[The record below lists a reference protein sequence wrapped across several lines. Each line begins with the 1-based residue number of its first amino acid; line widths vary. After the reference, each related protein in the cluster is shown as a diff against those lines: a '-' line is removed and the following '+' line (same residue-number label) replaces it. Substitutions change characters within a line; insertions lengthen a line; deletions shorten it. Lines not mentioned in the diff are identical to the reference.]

1 MPLTLALWTLGA
13 AVAVLSACGGGEAP
27 DTREPVTAL
36 ERLGRTSETYC
47 GGEGNIRDLAR
58 IVQAE
63 SLARDDVARAYAQ
76 SLAANLNIRG
86 VSARQAEAAIFT
98 ACLDGLQTKH
108 PAGGGP

>member
-1 MPLTLALWTLGA
+1 MPLTSALWTLGA
-13 AVAVLSACGGGEAP
+13 AAAVLSACGGGETP

-36 ERLGRTSETYC
+36 ARLGRTSETYC